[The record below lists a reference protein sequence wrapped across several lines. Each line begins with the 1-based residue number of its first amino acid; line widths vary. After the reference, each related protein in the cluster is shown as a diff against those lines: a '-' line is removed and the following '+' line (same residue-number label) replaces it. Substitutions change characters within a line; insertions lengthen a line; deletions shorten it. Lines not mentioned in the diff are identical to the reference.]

1 MKVKK
6 LRVFDFD
13 DTLVKTN
20 SFIYITN
27 GEITKKLSPGEYA
40 IYEEKP
46 GDVFNYSDFEDVK
59 NPKQIK
65 QMTMVF
71 KRIANKRNGK
81 GLFILTARAAY
92 KPVRKYLKDIGID
105 MENIFV
111 KALGSNDPN
120 EKANWIKNK
129 IENENYNDI
138 YFADDSKKNIIAV
151 KNMLLKQKNIKY
163 KLQKI
168 NYD

>member
-1 MKVKK
+1 MFV
-6 LRVFDFD
+6 
-13 DTLVKTN
+13 
-20 SFIYITN
+20 
-27 GEITKKLSPGEYA
+27 
-40 IYEEKP
+40 
-46 GDVFNYSDFEDVK
+46 
-59 NPKQIK
+59 
-65 QMTMVF
+65 
-71 KRIANKRNGK
+71 
-81 GLFILTARAAY
+81 LTARAAY

-138 YFADDSKKNIIAV
+138 YFADDSEKNINTV
-151 KNMLLKQKNIKY
+151 KKMLLKQKNIKY

>member
-71 KRIANKRNGK
+71 KRIAKK
-81 GLFILTARAAY
+81 KEVAMVFIY
-92 KPVRKYLKDIGID
+92 
-105 MENIFV
+105 
-111 KALGSNDPN
+111 
-120 EKANWIKNK
+120 
-129 IENENYNDI
+129 
-138 YFADDSKKNIIAV
+138 
-151 KNMLLKQKNIKY
+151 
-163 KLQKI
+163 
-168 NYD
+168 

>member
-1 MKVKK
+1 
-6 LRVFDFD
+6 
-13 DTLVKTN
+13 
-20 SFIYITN
+20 
-27 GEITKKLSPGEYA
+27 
-40 IYEEKP
+40 
-46 GDVFNYSDFEDVK
+46 
-59 NPKQIK
+59 
-65 QMTMVF
+65 
-71 KRIANKRNGK
+71 
-81 GLFILTARAAY
+81 
-92 KPVRKYLKDIGID
+92 

-138 YFADDSKKNIIAV
+138 YFADDSEKNINTV
-151 KNMLLKQKNIKY
+151 KKMLLKQKNIKY

>member
-27 GEITKKLSPGEYA
+27 NGINNKLSPGEYA
-40 IYEEKP
+40 VYQEKS
-46 GDVFNYSDFEDVK
+46 GDIFDYSDFEDVK

-111 KALGSNDPN
+111 KALGSNNPN

-138 YFADDSKKNIIAV
+138 YFADDSEKNINTV
-151 KNMLLKQKNIKY
+151 KKMLLKQKNIKY